1 MSEFFFDKALDN
13 EETIFL
19 SIIPP
24 KLEKHPMTLDIT
36 PIMATILEFIV
47 KVGKEEKVTFKE
59 LIESAKFLE
68 GNQNLTETRLRQV
81 LESIRTD
88 LQKMGTVN
96 GLLILPNCVI
106 LKADIQTKNQEESED
121 LLDFIYRDLVQ
132 DKFNN

>member
-106 LKADIQTKNQEESED
+106 LKANIQTKNQEESED

>member
-1 MSEFFFDKALDN
+1 MSEFLFDKALDN
-13 EETIFL
+13 EDTIFL
-19 SIIPP
+19 SIVPP

-36 PIMATILEFIV
+36 PIMATILEFII
-47 KVGKEEKVTFKE
+47 KVGKEKKVTFKE
-59 LIESAKFLE
+59 IIESAKFLE
-68 GNQNLTETRLRQV
+68 GNQNLTETRLRQI

-88 LQKMGTVN
+88 LQRMSTVN

-106 LKADIQTKNQEESED
+106 LKADIQIKNQEESED

>member
-19 SIIPP
+19 SIMPP